1 MSESNEKEQMPGLR
15 YHDQTP
21 VAKADNKRLRSAFSP
36 TDDNDN
42 NAELKK
48 YNSRSRCIS
57 DPGYCE
63 NNRRAVNTKHPI
75 SDR

>member
-1 MSESNEKEQMPGLR
+1 MPGLR

-42 NAELKK
+42 NDELKIQFK
-48 YNSRSRCIS
+48 KPLHQRSR
-57 DPGYCE
+57 
-63 NNRRAVNTKHPI
+63 VL
-75 SDR
+75 